1 MSDDR
6 IQLRN
11 STDVEEFRACVAL
24 QKEVWGF
31 ADNELV
37 PLRIFS
43 LAPKIGGQVICA
55 WDGATLVGFAF
66 SIPGIRNRQTYLHSH
81 MLAVKADYR
90 NSGLGRKLKLF
101 QREDAI
107 AHGYELIEWTFDPLE
122 IKNAYFNLERL
133 GAIARRYNINQY
145 GITSSP
151 LQGFLPTDRLVAEWW
166 LTSKRVE
173 SLLSRGEQPAF
184 NEEMRIEIPAEIYAW
199 KAQAETRQKAA
210 EVQLRNREQFLK
222 AFSQGLA
229 CLRYGR
235 DENGSGVFVLGRWDE
250 RLVVRRAISGSRP
263 AASAAIPHRPRFFPA
278 WRDSPSSSVRSADD
292 RPLRCGP
299 SSPARLSPGR
309 DSIR

>member
-1 MSDDR
+1 MSCEKVR
-6 IQLRN
+6 VCN
-11 STDVEEFRACVAL
+11 CTEVEEFRACVAL

-43 LAPKIGGQVICA
+43 LAPKIGGQVIGA
-55 WDGATLVGFAF
+55 WDGEVLVGFAF
-66 SIPGIRNRQTYLHSH
+66 SIPGIRNGHPYLHSH
-81 MLAVKADYR
+81 MLAVKTDYR
-90 NSGLGRKLKLF
+90 DSGLGRRLKLF

-166 LTSKRVE
+166 LKSERVQA
-173 SLLSRGEQPAF
+173 LLAKGQHPAQR
-184 NEEMRIEIPAEIYAW
+184 EEMRIEIPAEIYAW
-199 KAQAETRQKAA
+199 KAQPETRQKAA
-210 EVQLRNREQFLK
+210 EVQLHSRERFLQ
-222 AFSQGLA
+222 AFAEGLS

-235 DENGSGVFVLGRWDE
+235 DENGSGVFVLGQWDE
-250 RLVVRRAISGSRP
+250 QWSY
-263 AASAAIPHRPRFFPA
+263 
-278 WRDSPSSSVRSADD
+278 AD
-292 RPLRCGP
+292 
-299 SSPARLSPGR
+299 
-309 DSIR
+309 

>member
-1 MSDDR
+1 MSDDS
-6 IQLRN
+6 ITLRN
-11 STDVEEFRACVAL
+11 CTDVEEFRACVAL

-55 WDGATLVGFAF
+55 WDGGTLVGFAF
-66 SIPGIRNRQTYLHSH
+66 SIPGVRNQQTFLHSH
-81 MLAVKADYR
+81 MLAVKAEYR

-107 AHGYELIEWTFDPLE
+107 ANGYDLIEWTFDPLE

-166 LTSKRVE
+166 LKSKRVQ
-173 SLLSRGEQPAF
+173 SLLSTGKQPVF
-184 NEEMRIEIPAEIYAW
+184 SEEMRIEIPAEIYAW
-199 KAQAETRQKAA
+199 KAQPETRQRAA
-210 EVQLRNREQFLK
+210 DVQLRNREQFLK

-235 DENGSGVFVLGRWDE
+235 DENGSGVFVLGHWDE
-250 RLVVRRAISGSRP
+250 N
-263 AASAAIPHRPRFFPA
+263 
-278 WRDSPSSSVRSADD
+278 
-292 RPLRCGP
+292 
-299 SSPARLSPGR
+299 
-309 DSIR
+309 

>member
-1 MSDDR
+1 MAGIQATGSEVSDEKV
-6 IQLRN
+6 QLRN
-11 STDVEEFRACVAL
+11 CTGVEEFRACVEL

-43 LAPKIGGQVICA
+43 LAPKIGGQVIGA

-66 SIPGIRNRQTYLHSH
+66 SIPGTRNGHPYLHSH

-90 NSGLGRKLKLF
+90 NSGLGRRLKLF
-101 QREDAI
+101 QRDDAI
-107 AHGYELIEWTFDPLE
+107 ANGYELLEWTFDPLE

-166 LTSKRVE
+166 LKSRRVE
-173 SLLSRGEQPAF
+173 SLLSTGEQPAF
-184 NEEMRIEIPAEIYAW
+184 SEEMRIEVPAEIYAW
-199 KAQAETRQKAA
+199 KAAAETRQRAA
-210 EVQLRNREQFLK
+210 DVQLRNREQFLK

-235 DENGSGVFVLGRWDE
+235 EDNGSGVFVLGRWDE
-250 RLVVRRAISGSRP
+250 NWSY
-263 AASAAIPHRPRFFPA
+263 ASQ
-278 WRDSPSSSVRSADD
+278 
-292 RPLRCGP
+292 
-299 SSPARLSPGR
+299 
-309 DSIR
+309 

>member
-1 MSDDR
+1 VTDDT

-11 STDVEEFRACVAL
+11 CTDVEEFRACVAL

-55 WDGATLVGFAF
+55 WDGEALVGFAF
-66 SIPGIRNRQTYLHSH
+66 SIPGIRNRQAYLHSH
-81 MLAVKADYR
+81 MLAVKAGYR

-145 GITSSP
+145 GVTSSP

-166 LTSKRVE
+166 LTSRRVE
-173 SLLSRGEQPAF
+173 LLLSTGEQRAF
-184 NEEMRIEIPAEIYAW
+184 NEEMRIEVPAEIYAW
-199 KAQAETRQKAA
+199 KEQPETRQKAA
-210 EVQLRNREQFLK
+210 DVQLRNREQFLK

-235 DENGSGVFVLGRWDE
+235 DENGSGIFVLGRWDE
-250 RLVVRRAISGSRP
+250 DWSYGNK
-263 AASAAIPHRPRFFPA
+263 
-278 WRDSPSSSVRSADD
+278 
-292 RPLRCGP
+292 
-299 SSPARLSPGR
+299 
-309 DSIR
+309 